1 MLALLGGFDLQVDAR
16 SVPLPRR
23 AQRLLVYLALHTR
36 PLDRAYVAD
45 CLWLDVSEGHAH
57 GNLRSALWTL
67 SHVGRPLVA
76 LTAGRLSL
84 DPGVTVDFRRSRA
97 FAHRLLENG
106 PAVAAAEL
114 DGSLLAEDVLPD
126 WCEEWVLDEREGYR
140 QLRLHALELL
150 CERLIDLTRFG
161 HAVQAGLAAVS
172 AEPLRESAQRVL
184 IRAYLAEGNAC
195 EAHRQYARYR
205 SLLYRELGEEPSPE
219 MRALGSKIGGR
230 EVGPWGLTAT

>member
-1 MLALLGGFDLQVDAR
+1 MLALLGGFDLQVDGR

-23 AQRLLVYLALHTR
+23 AQRLLVFLALHTR

-45 CLWLDVSEGHAH
+45 CLWLDASEGHAH

-67 SHVGRPLVA
+67 SHVGCPLVA
-76 LTAGRLSL
+76 LTAGRLCL
-84 DPGVTVDFRRSRA
+84 DPGVTVDFRQSLA
-97 FAHRLLENG
+97 FADRLLENG
-106 PAVAAAEL
+106 AVLGGTEL

-126 WCEEWVLDEREGYR
+126 WCEEWVLDERERYR

-150 CERLIDLTRFG
+150 CERLIGLTKFG
-161 HAVQAGLAAVS
+161 HAVQAGLAAVA

-184 IRAYLAEGNAC
+184 IRAYLAEGNVC

-205 SLLYRELGEEPSPE
+205 SLLDRELSQEPTLE
-219 MRALGSKIGGR
+219 MQALVNGW
-230 EVGPWGLTAT
+230 PWAVTAE